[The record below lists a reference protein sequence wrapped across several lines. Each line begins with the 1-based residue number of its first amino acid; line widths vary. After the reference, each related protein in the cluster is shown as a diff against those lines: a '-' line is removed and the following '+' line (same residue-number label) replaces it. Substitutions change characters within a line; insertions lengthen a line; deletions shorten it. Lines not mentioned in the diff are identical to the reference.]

1 MKQPHPRRSR
11 NHHWIRLAVCAGM
24 LLAGIAAL
32 LLHDPTASLAAP
44 PVPHTFYGTVQLSG
58 QNVPDGTL
66 ITAYVY
72 DGSNIIICGTT
83 TTFTPAPPSP
93 QTSVYTITV
102 SGDDDAIPGK
112 DGAVEGDIVH
122 FRIGPWDSE
131 VDADQTGIWHSGT
144 FTELNLTGIALP
156 TPTPTYTS
164 SPTATP
170 TGPTPTLTPTS
181 THTPTATATATFTPT
196 PTVTPTPT
204 GPTPTPTPSP
214 MPTIICLQQGS
225 AGYTGTTDTYLDLSN
240 PSTPYGSGNKMYVKT
255 QEIVNSL
262 VRFELSGL
270 PANITVVTATLK
282 LFVQD
287 RTPDKPITF
296 RAYRVN
302 KHWNEDEATWYN
314 ATSTT
319 LWSSPGCQA
328 PGADYSALDAVELAG
343 FDGEGLWATF
353 DLTDMVRH
361 WVTYPSENH
370 GIVLKG
376 YRYMDQTVMYTLWS
390 SEVSNVGLRPQLCVG
405 YLMPTPTP
413 TATPT
418 NTPTFTPTPTPTDT
432 ATPTITPTPTDTMTP
447 TPTFTAT
454 PTTGIIRGVVWNDL
468 NGDAL
473 RQDGEPPLAGVTVGI
488 RYLGIEFDT
497 KVTAGDGSFVFAGL
511 LPGDYTVRA
520 YDIPGFA
527 WTTPNMAIIPV
538 QANTTNYI
546 EFGAWIPPTATATP
560 TPTATAT
567 ETGTPTS
574 TPTLTPTSTATPT
587 PCPDAYEPDDSMAQ
601 AKWIE
606 AGGQPQTHNHH
617 QPGDVD
623 YIKFV
628 GIAGQSFRIRTFA
641 LSGAGNDTVLTLS
654 DSTGAVLDQNDDD
667 PLNPPASRIDFT
679 SPETDTYF
687 LRVEQK
693 SPAVGGCSITYQVE
707 VRTWVPTPTPTP
719 TPTLAKRGWL
729 PLIRKSTEG
738 R

>member
-1 MKQPHPRRSR
+1 MHQRHPRHPGSGRWVR
-11 NHHWIRLAVCAGM
+11 FGVCAG
-24 LLAGIAAL
+24 LLMAGILAFL
-32 LLHDPTASLAAP
+32 LLPNPPASLAVP
-44 PVPHTFYGTVQLSG
+44 PTAHTFYGTVQLSG

-72 DGSNIIICGTT
+72 DGSNIVICGTT
-83 TTFTPAPPSP
+83 TTFTPAPPAP
-93 QTSVYTITV
+93 QVSVYTLPVT
-102 SGDDDAIPGK
+102 GDDPETSNK
-112 DGAVEGDIVH
+112 EGAAEGDTVH
-122 FRIGPWDSE
+122 FRIGPWDNG
-131 VDADQTGIWHSGT
+131 VDADQTGIWHSAD
-144 FTELNLTGIALP
+144 FTELNLTGTALP
-156 TPTPTYTS
+156 TPTPTHTN

-170 TGPTPTLTPTS
+170 TGPTPTFTPTR
-181 THTPTATATATFTPT
+181 THTPTPTATATHTHT
-196 PTVTPTPT
+196 PTVSPTPT

-214 MPTIICLQQGS
+214 MPTFVCLQQGS
-225 AGYTGTTDTYLDLSN
+225 AGYTGTTDTYLDLAN
-240 PSTPYGSGNKMYVKT
+240 PTTPYGSANKMYVKT

-262 VRFELSGL
+262 VRFDLGGL
-270 PANITVVTATLK
+270 PANITVVTATMKILV
-282 LFVQD
+282 LD
-287 RTPDKPITF
+287 RTPDKPITL
-296 RAYRVN
+296 RAYRVA

-319 LWSSPGCQA
+319 LWSAPGCQA
-328 PGADYSALDAVELAG
+328 PGADYSDIGVVELAG
-343 FDGEGLWATF
+343 FDGEGVWATF
-353 DLTDMVRH
+353 DLTNMVRH
-361 WVTYPSENH
+361 WVTYPAENH
-370 GIVLKG
+370 GVVIKG
-376 YRYMDQTVMYTLWS
+376 YRYQDQTTTYTFWS

-418 NTPTFTPTPTPTDT
+418 NTPTFTPTPTPTHT
-432 ATPTITPTPTDTMTP
+432 ATPTTTPTPTNTMTP
-447 TPTFTAT
+447 TPTSTAT
-454 PTTGIIRGVVWNDL
+454 PTTGIIRGLVWNDR
-468 NGDAL
+468 NGDAV
-473 RQDGEPPLAGVTVGI
+473 RQEGEPPLAGVTIGI

-497 KVTAGDGSFVFAGL
+497 RVTAGDGSFVFAGL

-538 QANTTNYI
+538 QANTTNFI

-560 TPTATAT
+560 TATSTATSTAT
-567 ETGTPTS
+567 P
-574 TPTLTPTSTATPT
+574 TPTSTATPT
-587 PCPDAYEPDDSMAQ
+587 PCPDAYEPDDSMLQ

-623 YIKFV
+623 YLKFV
-628 GIAGQSFRIRTFA
+628 GIAGQTFRIRTFA
-641 LSGAGNDTVLTLS
+641 LGGAGNDTVLTLL
-654 DSTGAVLDQNDDD
+654 DSAGAVLAQNDDD

-679 SPETDTYF
+679 CPETGTYF

-693 SPAVGGCSITYQVE
+693 SPAVGGCSITYQIE

-729 PLIRKSTEG
+729 PLVIKDVQG